1 MLRVIDTETCG
12 LQGGIVEIAS
22 VDIVDGQITNPMSH
36 LVRPDRPISP
46 QAMAIHRITEEMV
59 ADKPWIEEIIPHY
72 HGSPWYVAHNAS
84 FDRRVL
90 PEMHGEWI
98 CTMKLARRLW
108 PGIKYSNMGLYKSRK
123 LNVTTPPGLHHH
135 RALYDCYITAALLL
149 DIINVSGW
157 VIDLESCG
165 YKVRKNENRAS
176 RVEWEH
182 VVPAWQF
189 GHQRQCWQEGGR
201 KNCAKD
207 PEYRKMESDMH
218 NLQPAVG
225 EVNGDRGNFM
235 YSQWNGG
242 EGQYGQCTMKV
253 DFKDKIAEP
262 PARARGAI
270 ARTYFYM
277 RDRYQLNLSR
287 QQTQLFTAWNK
298 QYPVTAWE
306 CERDERIAKVQGNHN
321 PYVQQACQAQKS

>member
-1 MLRVIDTETCG
+1 MFLPSRYSAWQPAVHLRLLVFIVFQAKAAGVKVNADVPGDFYCGCKIDW
-12 LQGGIVEIAS
+12 QGKKG
-22 VDIVDGQITNPMSH
+22 
-36 LVRPDRPISP
+36 
-46 QAMAIHRITEEMV
+46 
-59 ADKPWIEEIIPHY
+59 
-72 HGSPWYVAHNAS
+72 
-84 FDRRVL
+84 
-90 PEMHGEWI
+90 
-98 CTMKLARRLW
+98 
-108 PGIKYSNMGLYKSRK
+108 
-123 LNVTTPPGLHHH
+123 
-135 RALYDCYITAALLL
+135 
-149 DIINVSGW
+149 

-189 GHQRQCWQEGGR
+189 GHQRQCWQDGGR

-242 EGQYGQCTMKV
+242 DGQYGQCAMKV
-253 DFKDKIAEP
+253 DFKDKVAEP
-262 PARARGAI
+262 PVRARGAI

-287 QQTQLFTAWNK
+287 QQTQLFTAWDK
-298 QYPVTAWE
+298 QYPVTSSSASAMSE
-306 CERDERIAKVQGNHN
+306 SPKYRATTILTSSRLARRKRANLH
-321 PYVQQACQAQKS
+321 